1 MHGAG
6 CAQAWV
12 CKGGMHWD
20 ECKGVSRDACMG
32 LGVCRVGRAK
42 GCVCRDGCAKGCVCK
57 GGDEPNPPPAAPQPH
72 PDPISAPPPPPSLT
86 PGLSFSNCSRSE
98 LELSLQRGLGWCLYD
113 VPDPQRLEGT
123 PVCGNRFVEPG
134 EGCDCGLSLV
144 GGRFGGRGGEIMGSH
159 RVLSAVP
166 IGVHRSV
173 LQ

>member
-1 MHGAG
+1 M
-6 CAQAWV
+6 QR
-12 CKGGMHWD
+12 GMHWD
-20 ECKGVSRDACMG
+20 ECKGVSRDGCMG
-32 LGVCRVGRAK
+32 LGVQRGGR
-42 GCVCRDGCAKGCVCK
+42 AKGCVCK

-166 IGVHRSV
+166 VGVHRSV

>member
-1 MHGAG
+1 MV
-6 CAQAWV
+6 AW
-12 CKGGMHWD
+12 GWA
-20 ECKGVSRDACMG
+20 CKGVGVQR
-32 LGVCRVGRAK
+32 GVCAGMGVQRGV
-42 GCVCRDGCAKGCVCK
+42 CAKGAMSRT
-57 GGDEPNPPPAAPQPH
+57 PPPPPH
-72 PDPISAPPPPPSLT
+72 SLTLTPYPPPPPPPSLT

>member
-1 MHGAG
+1 MQRGG
-6 CAQAWV
+6 CA
-12 CKGGMHWD
+12 KGW
-20 ECKGVSRDACMG
+20 VSRDGCMG
-32 LGVCRVGRAK
+32 LGVQRGGRAK

>member
-1 MHGAG
+1 MV
-6 CAQAWV
+6 AW
-12 CKGGMHWD
+12 GWA
-20 ECKGVSRDACMG
+20 CKGV
-32 LGVCRVGRAK
+32 GVQRGV
-42 GCVCRDGCAKGCVCK
+42 CAKGAMSRT
-57 GGDEPNPPPAAPQPH
+57 PPPPPH
-72 PDPISAPPPPPSLT
+72 SLTLTPYPPPPPPPSLT